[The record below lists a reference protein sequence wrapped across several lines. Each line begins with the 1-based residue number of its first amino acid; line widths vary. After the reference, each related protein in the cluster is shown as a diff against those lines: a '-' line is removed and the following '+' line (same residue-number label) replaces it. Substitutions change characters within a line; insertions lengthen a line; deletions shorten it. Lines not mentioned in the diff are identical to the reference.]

1 MQEEQLSDTVKEA
14 MSRIVKEKLEE
25 FGNANPKAVKDFIGS
40 LLVITDLEPLLT
52 QTANEFPWDFAVKQE
67 LLECDYVSHLYDRIV
82 YYLMR
87 EIEILMIKRD
97 YQGKVKEHIDK
108 NQRDYILREE
118 LKVIR
123 EELGDD
129 AGAEDADGY
138 LEQLEKLRGCQV
150 HTSVMLSEVD
160 IKTFKRLGI
169 ELTSEPVYEHTRL
182 YQ

>member
-1 MQEEQLSDTVKEA
+1 MLEEQLTDTVKEA

-40 LLVITDLEPLLT
+40 LLVITDLEQLLT

-67 LLECDYVSHLYDRIV
+67 MLECDYWSHLYDRIV

-87 EIEILMIKRD
+87 ELEILMIKRD

-123 EELGDD
+123 EELGDVS
-129 AGAEDADGY
+129 GTEDGDGY
-138 LEQLEKLRGCQV
+138 MELV
-150 HTSVMLSEVD
+150 VMLNADMETKV
-160 IKTFKRLGI
+160 
-169 ELTSEPVYEHTRL
+169 
-182 YQ
+182 